1 MVAKRRFF
9 WYLTSAQGYPDPI
22 SEAMMSTPAIYIKQG
37 REKPLR
43 QRHPWVFSGAIQRSD
58 AAPPGA
64 IVDILDYKGSFL
76 ARGYANPAS
85 KLTARALTWDPT
97 ETIDSAFWQ
106 RRVDAAIAR
115 RRPLLSADQTACR
128 LIMSEADQL
137 PGLIVDKYGEHLVIQ
152 ALTAGIDR
160 HIAPIV
166 TALHN
171 TLSPLTISERSDD
184 SVRDLEGLPRINRLL
199 HGSEAALNDV
209 LIVEQ
214 GVNFRIDIGAG
225 HKTGFYLDQRRN
237 HTLIGSLA
245 SGRKV
250 LDCFSY
256 TGGFTMHAA
265 KGGAASI
272 LSVDASEP
280 ALARLR
286 ENLSANGFA
295 ADDARF
301 QQRAGNAFEVLRDLV
316 QSGERF
322 DLITLDPP
330 KFAASGGQ
338 VEKAARGYK
347 DLNMLALKLLNPGG
361 MLATFSCSGHISLDL
376 YQKIVF
382 GAAIDAD
389 RNAQIT
395 SYLFQADDHPVLLTF
410 PESLYLKGLL
420 CRVL

>member
-1 MVAKRRFF
+1 
-9 WYLTSAQGYPDPI
+9 
-22 SEAMMSTPAIYIKQG
+22 MSTPAIYIKQG

-64 IVDILDYKGSFL
+64 IVDILDHKGGFL

-97 ETIDSAFWQ
+97 ETIDGEFW
-106 RRVDAAIAR
+106 RRRIDAAIAR
-115 RRPLLSADQTACR
+115 RRPLLTPDQTACR

-137 PGLIVDKYGEHLVIQ
+137 PGLIVDKYGDHQ

-160 HIAPIV
+160 HIGPIV
-166 TALHN
+166 GALHN
-171 TLSPLTISERSDD
+171 ALSPFTISERSDD

-209 LIVEQ
+209 LIREQ
-214 GVNFRIDIGAG
+214 GVNFRIDLGAG

-245 SGRKV
+245 AGLKV

-265 KGGAASI
+265 KGGAASV

-280 ALARLR
+280 SLARLR

-295 ADDARF
+295 ADDPRF
-301 QQRAGNAFEVLRDLV
+301 QQKAGNAFEVLRDLL

-338 VEKAARGYK
+338 VDKAARGYK

-361 MLATFSCSGHISLDL
+361 MLVVTLRSRHTYFRRTIIQYC
-376 YQKIVF
+376 
-382 GAAIDAD
+382 
-389 RNAQIT
+389 
-395 SYLFQADDHPVLLTF
+395 
-410 PESLYLKGLL
+410 
-420 CRVL
+420 